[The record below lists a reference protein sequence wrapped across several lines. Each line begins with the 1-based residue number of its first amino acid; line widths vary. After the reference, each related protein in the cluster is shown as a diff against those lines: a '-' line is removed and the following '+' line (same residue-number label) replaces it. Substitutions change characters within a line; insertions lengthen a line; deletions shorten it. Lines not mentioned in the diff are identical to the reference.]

1 MNWDGERKRTKEGG
15 KEGKREEGKERGRNL
30 GLFVHSVTAEVK
42 AP

>member
-1 MNWDGERKRTKEGG
+1 MNWDGERKRTKEGR